1 MQPSSMFSLTLISAG
16 VRALFKQIRLRMPNI
31 IFVDMI
37 DWFVEKYGTT
47 TPEDRD
53 ANRS

>member
-1 MQPSSMFSLTLISAG
+1 MLRFTSFRPTQACTIP
-16 VRALFKQIRLRMPNI
+16 LFKQIRLRMPNI